1 MNNNSIIRKI
11 LYISPRLIILTLLGS
26 FIFFAMLANFN
37 YIERYLFPLH
47 LMQGEVQ
54 AISENI
60 LIGPYQDFDE
70 LKKLRNET
78 GINVVISLLNS
89 DLPQERALLKREVV
103 AAGRLGITVYNY
115 PITHFDLKGE
125 GNRKIALNL
134 VAMIKEL
141 QNRKIYIHCYL
152 GRHRVNFIKHE
163 LVKRGLAGRAS
174 I

>member
-26 FIFFAMLANFN
+26 FLFFAMLANFN

-47 LMQGEVQ
+47 LIQGEVQ

-60 LIGPYQDFDE
+60 LLGPYQDFDE

-89 DLPQERALLKREVV
+89 DLPQERALLK
-103 AAGRLGITVYNY
+103 N
-115 PITHFDLKGE
+115 FDLKGE

-134 VAMIKEL
+134 VAMIKGL

>member
-1 MNNNSIIRKI
+1 MNNDSLIRKV

-26 FIFFAMLANFN
+26 YLFFAFLANFD

-54 AISENI
+54 TISENI
-60 LIGPYQDFDE
+60 LIGPYQDLDG
-70 LKKLRNET
+70 LKRLRNET
-78 GINVVISLLNS
+78 GINVVISLLNP
-89 DLPQERALLKREVV
+89 DLPQERALLKREAVV
-103 AAGRLGITVYNY
+103 AERLGITVYNY
-115 PITHFDLKGE
+115 PMTHFNLMGE
-125 GNRKIALNL
+125 GNRKIAFNL
-134 VAMIKEL
+134 VEMIRTLE
-141 QNRKIYIHCYL
+141 NRKIYIHCYL